1 MRYTTTAPTTLGEC
15 LARLFSEA
23 SGRTRKLMLAG
34 GRVRVNGMVTRLP
47 ATALVTGD
55 VVEVGA
61 KMARSP
67 LPPGLRVVHED
78 RDVIVVDKP
87 AGLLTI
93 ATERERRR
101 TAYAH
106 LMAHTRARRPP
117 GRVFIVH
124 RLDRLAS
131 GLLVFAASPA
141 AKQALQAQFH
151 AHAAERTYLALVE
164 GRVTRDAGTVR
175 NRLVDDEPGRVRETQ
190 DPARGRPAVTHW
202 RVVHRAARHTLLEVR
217 LETGR
222 RNQIR
227 VHLAGLGHPVA
238 GDRSYGSETDPLG
251 RLALHAHVLGFDHP
265 RSGERLRFVSPA
277 PAGFSRSRALHPGR
291 PSSR

>member
-1 MRYTTTAPTTLGEC
+1 VRYTVPVPTTLGEC
-15 LARLFSEA
+15 LTRLFREA
-23 SGRTRKLMLAG
+23 SGRTRKQMLAG
-34 GRVRVNGMVTRLP
+34 GRVRVNGVVARLP
-47 ATALVTGD
+47 ATMLAACD

-61 KMARSP
+61 KLAQSP
-67 LPPGLRVVHED
+67 LPPGLSLVHED
-78 RDVIVVDKP
+78 RDVLVADKP

-93 ATERERRR
+93 ATEREKRR
-101 TAYAH
+101 TAYAY
-106 LMAHTRARRPP
+106 LMAHVKARRPP

-131 GLLVFAASPA
+131 GLLVLATSPA

-151 AHAAERTYLALVE
+151 AHGTERTYLAVVE
-164 GRVTRDAGTVR
+164 GSVTRAEGTIR
-175 NRLVDDEPGRVRETQ
+175 SRLVDDEPGRVRETK

-202 RVVHRAARHTLLEVR
+202 RVVRRGAQHTLLEVR

-227 VHLAGLGHPVA
+227 AHLAGLGHPIA
-238 GDRSYGSETDPLG
+238 GDRVYGGVTDPFG

-265 RSGERLRFVSPA
+265 HTGERMRFVSPA
-277 PAGFSRSRALHPGR
+277 PASFSRLRALHLGSPT
-291 PSSR
+291 ST

>member
-1 MRYTTTAPTTLGEC
+1 VRHSVREPTTLGAC
-15 LARLFSEA
+15 LAHLFAEA
-23 SGRTRKLMLAG
+23 SGRTRKQMLAG
-34 GRVRVNGMVTRLP
+34 GRVRVNGVVTRLP
-47 ATALVTGD
+47 TTALAAGD

-61 KMARSP
+61 KQSRGG
-67 LPPGLRVVHED
+67 LPAGLTLVHED
-78 RDVIVVDKP
+78 RDVLVVDKP

-106 LMAHTRARRPP
+106 LTAHLQARRPP
-117 GRVFIVH
+117 GRAFIVH

-141 AKQALQAQFH
+141 AKRALQAQFH
-151 AHAAERTYLALVE
+151 AHGTERTYLAVVE
-164 GRVTRDAGTVR
+164 GAPTRAEGTIR
-175 NRLVDDEPGRVRETQ
+175 SRLVDDEPGRVRETR
-190 DPARGRPAVTHW
+190 DPERGRPAVTHW
-202 RVVHRAARHTLLEVR
+202 RVVKRGVRHALLEVR

-227 VHLAGLGHPVA
+227 VHLSAMGHPIA
-238 GDRSYGSETDPLG
+238 GDRVYGATSDPFG

-265 RSGERLRFVSPA
+265 HTGDRMRFVSAA
-277 PAGFSRSRALHPGR
+277 PAAFSRLGALHLAAPN
-291 PSSR
+291 SR